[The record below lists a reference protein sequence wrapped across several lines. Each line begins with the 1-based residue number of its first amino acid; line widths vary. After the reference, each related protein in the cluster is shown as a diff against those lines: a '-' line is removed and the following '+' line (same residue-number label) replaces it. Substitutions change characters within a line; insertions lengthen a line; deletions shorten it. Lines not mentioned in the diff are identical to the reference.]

1 MGDCIGKLKG
11 LLFETLDR
19 LLDFE
24 MGVTNF
30 SLCINRKVKNKTFIQ
45 WLPIDNRHRG

>member
-24 MGVTNF
+24 MGVIQL
-30 SLCINRKVKNKTFIQ
+30 SLCINRKVINIKK
-45 WLPIDNRHRG
+45 